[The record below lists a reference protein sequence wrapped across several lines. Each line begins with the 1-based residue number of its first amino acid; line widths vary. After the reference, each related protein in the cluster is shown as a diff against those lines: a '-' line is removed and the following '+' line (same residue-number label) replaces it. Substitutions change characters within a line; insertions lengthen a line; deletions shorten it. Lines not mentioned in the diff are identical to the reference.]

1 MKQHLFI
8 VATVWYGLLGCQTPS
23 QTQPLSGVTTSD
35 SSWRINDAAANAETS
50 ATLRLWVS
58 LPQHTFVGQGDFEQ
72 LFVITEVDG
81 SQRLSR
87 AYAWQGPHK
96 PLEFRIPVEAG
107 TTKVAKIRQIV
118 SEDYLFV
125 LSSDELKRL
134 PGITLQPGTQA
145 EARIQLERNQ
155 PF

>member
-96 PLEFRIPVEAG
+96 PLEFRIPVAAG

-134 PGITLQPGTQA
+134 PGITLHPGTQA